1 MTEDFLAKPESV
13 YCAAIH
19 AGLFGND
26 AYIHDRQ
33 SFIDRCCGAWNVQI
47 NNYYSCPTE
56 AHENAAEALYELY
69 VMYREFMS
77 ICPVYKNGE
86 FRHMFIALS
95 KGSLN
100 DALGEFGK
108 AKWPIVA
115 EMAEERNR
123 KNGFLVNG
131 EGEVRSTG
139 YLKA

>member
-13 YCAAIH
+13 YGAAIH

-56 AHENAAEALYELY
+56 AHENAAEALFELY

-77 ICPVYKNGE
+77 ICPVNKKGE

-95 KGSLN
+95 KGNLD

-108 AKWPIVA
+108 AKCPIVA
-115 EMAEERNR
+115 DMAEERNR
-123 KNGFLVNG
+123 KNGFLVND
-131 EGEVRSTG
+131 
-139 YLKA
+139 

>member
-1 MTEDFLAKPESV
+1 
-13 YCAAIH
+13 
-19 AGLFGND
+19 
-26 AYIHDRQ
+26 
-33 SFIDRCCGAWNVQI
+33 
-47 NNYYSCPTE
+47 
-56 AHENAAEALYELY
+56 
-69 VMYREFMS
+69 MYREFLS
-77 ICPVYKNGE
+77 ICPVNKKGE

-131 EGEVRSTG
+131 EGEEYIRT
-139 YLKA
+139 AN